1 YILNNSSMCT
11 VVADYSAHPWGSALI
26 GLHFFAAFRI
36 LEVLHNR
43 GDKGH
48 IASLTVRHSMVN

>member
-1 YILNNSSMCT
+1 MCT

-48 IASLTVRHSMVN
+48 IVSLTVRHGMVN